1 MCAAAPI
8 ASTPASSHPGDGSI
22 GTSAS
27 VARLDDGARRA
38 ASSAANPASSKT
50 SWISAAHSPPPGAN
64 PTRRYRSEF
73 WRTPSAQFP
82 RAFRSGPR
90 CCDGVAPTSGDSGT
104 TSLSCDSGTALIDW
118 SRPGP
123 SLEGVVPTEAFEATE
138 ASAAS
143 FSFCIWTLRSNT
155 AMRAAA
161 SAAMTST
168 ACVNASAAPSLG
180 GTYPGY
186 GPAFVAPSLAALPF
200 FFFCVPSTS
209 ASSTSVSSGSS
220 RRAPRD
226 LATFSSSS
234 SKPLFDAFRSLISAP
249 RQSSSSISGL
259 PPTHLTSARN
269 RRQSA
274 PLPRAVRSFPISCF
288 ASLSRV
294 RSACCPARLS
304 ESSGVHVA
312 SHVSTYG
319 MGSPF
324 TDAVLEAME
333 STMPMRAVGCVRWI
347 ARKTSMA
354 ARTKRLSSAAAPRPG
369 GCRECASGS
378 AGASSSSSSFMSSR
392 GRTRMDRRRS

>member
-1 MCAAAPI
+1 
-8 ASTPASSHPGDGSI
+8 
-22 GTSAS
+22 
-27 VARLDDGARRA
+27 
-38 ASSAANPASSKT
+38 
-50 SWISAAHSPPPGAN
+50 
-64 PTRRYRSEF
+64 
-73 WRTPSAQFP
+73 
-82 RAFRSGPR
+82 
-90 CCDGVAPTSGDSGT
+90 
-104 TSLSCDSGTALIDW
+104 
-118 SRPGP
+118 
-123 SLEGVVPTEAFEATE
+123 
-138 ASAAS
+138 
-143 FSFCIWTLRSNT
+143 
-155 AMRAAA
+155 MRAAA

-168 ACVNASAAPSLG
+168 ACVNARAAPSLG

-186 GPAFVAPSLAALPF
+186 GPAFVAPSLEPLPF

-209 ASSTSVSSGSS
+209 ASSTSEPSGSS

-274 PLPRAVRSFPISCF
+274 PLPRAVKSFPISCF

-324 TDAVLEAME
+324 TDAAVLEAME
-333 STMPMRAVGCVRWI
+333 STVPMRAVGCVRWI

-354 ARTKRLSSAAAPRPG
+354 ARTRRLSSAAAPRPG

-378 AGASSSSSSFMSSR
+378 AGASSSSSLSFMSSR
-392 GRTRMDRRRS
+392 GRTRMERRRS